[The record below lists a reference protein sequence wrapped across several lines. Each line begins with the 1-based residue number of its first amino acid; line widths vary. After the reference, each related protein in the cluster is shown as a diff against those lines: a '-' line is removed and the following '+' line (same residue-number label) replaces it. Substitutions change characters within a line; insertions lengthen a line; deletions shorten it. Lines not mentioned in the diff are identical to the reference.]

1 MDNSKLRMK
10 KTIFLFIYFLVVS
23 TNLNTQQNNNTF
35 DRNNA
40 VYLEIG
46 GSGIWY
52 SLNYEHRIPVQI
64 NQRLALGGGFSVIP
78 VDNSNFIGIV
88 SVNYLI
94 GRKNIFELGISPTY
108 IFTNSEFLMS
118 ARLGYRF
125 ESGKGFLFRAG
136 FSPVYGQ
143 FSLAGS
149 EDGTKG
155 ILPWAYISFGYTF

>member
-1 MDNSKLRMK
+1 MDNAKLRMK
-10 KTIFLFIYFLVVS
+10 KSILLFFFLLVVS
-23 TNLNTQQNNNTF
+23 ASLIAQQNNEIF
-35 DRNNA
+35 DKKNA
-40 VYLEIG
+40 IYLEIG
-46 GSGIWY
+46 GSTIWY
-52 SLNYEHRIPVQI
+52 SLNYEHRIPVQV
-64 NQRLALGGGFSVIP
+64 NQRLALGGGFSAIP

-94 GRKNIFELGISPTY
+94 GQRNIFELGISPTY